1 MLYLQTDRKE
11 LYLLK
16 GMVYNETDVEESTI
30 WC

>member
-16 GMVYNETDVEESTI
+16 GMVYHGTDVEESTI
-30 WC
+30 KC